1 MEQQNKEKR
10 KLKMNRMQ
18 WTIVAGVLILAVV
31 LVYALV
37 KNNKVAS
44 SYEVVTSMSRG
55 DDTSVYYCMMRKG
68 MIKYSKDGVAM
79 TNKSGSVL
87 WNQTYEMASP
97 TMTSAGDYVAV
108 GDIGA
113 NTIYIFNEYGQLGRV
128 STDVP
133 IQEIQISEQGVVAA
147 VLSDTSSNYINLYDK
162 QGNSLGSIKASLEN
176 TGYPLAI
183 ALSPDASKLAVSY
196 LIVKSGSMQSR
207 IVSYDFSDVE
217 GDHLLDTQELEGLY
231 PKAAFLDSREVV
243 LFGEK
248 GFVLYQ
254 ADSKKIETQ
263 ENFESEI
270 NSVFCT
276 NQKLGFIFK
285 NEDDNGKYRM
295 EIYNKAGKKS
305 STYYFDLDYSGMTA
319 DDDEVILY
327 NDEEMLIYQMGGR
340 VRFRGTFNTAVTGV
354 MPSWEDGLYWLID
367 DQSLREIRTY
377 KISIRGKYVHRI
389 SIF

>member
-18 WTIVAGVLILAVV
+18 WTIVAGVLILAAV

-68 MIKYSKDGVAM
+68 MVKYSKDGVAM

-367 DQSLREIRTY
+367 DQSLREIR
-377 KISIRGKYVHRI
+377 IR
-389 SIF
+389 

>member
-68 MIKYSKDGVAM
+68 MVKYSKDGVAM

-231 PKAAFLDSREVV
+231 PKAEFLDSREVV

-248 GFVLYQ
+248 GFVRYQ
-254 ADSKKIETQ
+254 ADSNKIETQ
-263 ENFESEI
+263 ESFESEI

-340 VRFRGTFNTAVTGV
+340 VRFRGTFNTAVTSV

-367 DQSLREIRTY
+367 DQSLREIR
-377 KISIRGKYVHRI
+377 IR
-389 SIF
+389 

>member
-18 WTIVAGVLILAVV
+18 WTIAAGVLILAVV

-55 DDTSVYYCMMRKG
+55 DDTSFYYCMMRKG
-68 MIKYSKDGVAM
+68 MVKYSKDGVAM
-79 TNKSGSVL
+79 TNKSGTVL

-367 DQSLREIRTY
+367 DQSLREIR
-377 KISIRGKYVHRI
+377 IR
-389 SIF
+389 

>member
-18 WTIVAGVLILAVV
+18 WTIAAGVLILAVV

-68 MIKYSKDGVAM
+68 MVKYSKDGVAM

-113 NTIYIFNEYGQLGRV
+113 NTIYIFNEYGQLRRV

-207 IVSYDFSDVE
+207 IVAYDFSDVE

-367 DQSLREIRTY
+367 DQSLREIR
-377 KISIRGKYVHRI
+377 IR
-389 SIF
+389 

>member
-68 MIKYSKDGVAM
+68 MVKYSKDGVAM
-79 TNKSGSVL
+79 TNKSGTVL

-97 TMTSAGDYVAV
+97 TLTSAGDYVAV

-327 NDEEMLIYQMGGR
+327 NDEEMLIYHMGGR

-367 DQSLREIRTY
+367 DQSLREIR
-377 KISIRGKYVHRI
+377 IR
-389 SIF
+389 

>member
-68 MIKYSKDGVAM
+68 MVKYSKDGVAM

-133 IQEIQISEQGVVAA
+133 IQDIQISEQGVVAA

-367 DQSLREIRTY
+367 DQSLREIR
-377 KISIRGKYVHRI
+377 IR
-389 SIF
+389 

>member
-68 MIKYSKDGVAM
+68 MVKYSKDGVAM
-79 TNKSGSVL
+79 TDKSGTVL

-276 NQKLGFIFK
+276 NKKLGFIFK

-367 DQSLREIRTY
+367 DQSLREIR
-377 KISIRGKYVHRI
+377 IR
-389 SIF
+389 

>member
-68 MIKYSKDGVAM
+68 MVKYSKDGVAM
-79 TNKSGSVL
+79 TNKSGTVL

-327 NDEEMLIYQMGGR
+327 NDEEMLIYHMGGR

-367 DQSLREIRTY
+367 DQSLREIR
-377 KISIRGKYVHRI
+377 IR
-389 SIF
+389 

>member
-1 MEQQNKEKR
+1 MEQQNKEKQ

-18 WTIVAGVLILAVV
+18 WTIAAGVLILAVV

-68 MIKYSKDGVAM
+68 MVKYSKDGVAM
-79 TNKSGSVL
+79 TNKSGTVL

-113 NTIYIFNEYGQLGRV
+113 NTIYIFNEYGQLGHV

-305 STYYFDLDYSGMTA
+305 STYYFDLDYSGMMA

-327 NDEEMLIYQMGGR
+327 NDGEMLIYQMGGR

-367 DQSLREIRTY
+367 DQSLREIR
-377 KISIRGKYVHRI
+377 IR
-389 SIF
+389 

>member
-68 MIKYSKDGVAM
+68 MVKYSKDGVAM
-79 TNKSGSVL
+79 TNKSGTVL

-113 NTIYIFNEYGQLGRV
+113 NTIYIFNEYGQLGHV

-196 LIVKSGSMQSR
+196 LIVNSGSMQSR
-207 IVSYDFSDVE
+207 IVFYDFSDVE

-276 NQKLGFIFK
+276 DQKLGFIFK

-305 STYYFDLDYSGMTA
+305 STYYFDLDYSGLTA

-367 DQSLREIRTY
+367 DQSLREIR
-377 KISIRGKYVHRI
+377 IR
-389 SIF
+389 

>member
-18 WTIVAGVLILAVV
+18 WTIAAGVLILAVV

-68 MIKYSKDGVAM
+68 MVKYSKDGVAM
-79 TNKSGSVL
+79 TDKSGTVL

-207 IVSYDFSDVE
+207 IVSYDFSDVA
-217 GDHLLDTQELEGLY
+217 GDHLLDMQELEGLY

-367 DQSLREIRTY
+367 DQSLREIR
-377 KISIRGKYVHRI
+377 IR
-389 SIF
+389 

>member
-68 MIKYSKDGVAM
+68 MVKYSKDGVAM

-207 IVSYDFSDVE
+207 IVAYDFSDVE
-217 GDHLLDTQELEGLY
+217 SDHLLDTQELEGLY

-367 DQSLREIRTY
+367 DQSLREIR
-377 KISIRGKYVHRI
+377 IR
-389 SIF
+389 

>member
-68 MIKYSKDGVAM
+68 MVKYSKDGVAM

-183 ALSPDASKLAVSY
+183 ALSPDVSKLAVSY

-327 NDEEMLIYQMGGR
+327 NDGEMLIYQMGGR

-367 DQSLREIRTY
+367 DQSLREIR
-377 KISIRGKYVHRI
+377 IR
-389 SIF
+389 

>member
-1 MEQQNKEKR
+1 MEQQKKEKR
-10 KLKMNRMQ
+10 KLKINRMQ
-18 WTIVAGVLILAVV
+18 WTIAAGVLILAVV

-68 MIKYSKDGVAM
+68 MVKYSKDGVAM
-79 TNKSGSVL
+79 TNKSGTVL

-231 PKAAFLDSREVV
+231 PKAEFLDSREVV

-340 VRFRGTFNTAVTGV
+340 VRFRGTFNTAVTSV

-367 DQSLREIRTY
+367 DQSLREIR
-377 KISIRGKYVHRI
+377 IR
-389 SIF
+389 

>member
-68 MIKYSKDGVAM
+68 MVKYSKDGVAM
-79 TNKSGSVL
+79 TNKSGTVL

-97 TMTSAGDYVAV
+97 TLTSAGDYVAV

-367 DQSLREIRTY
+367 DQSLREIR
-377 KISIRGKYVHRI
+377 IR
-389 SIF
+389 

>member
-18 WTIVAGVLILAVV
+18 WTIAAGVLILAVV

-68 MIKYSKDGVAM
+68 MVKYSKDGVAM
-79 TNKSGSVL
+79 TNKSGTVL

-113 NTIYIFNEYGQLGRV
+113 NTIYIFNEYGQLGHV

-305 STYYFDLDYSGMTA
+305 STYYFDLDYSGVTA

-327 NDEEMLIYQMGGR
+327 NDGEMLIYQMGGR

-367 DQSLREIRTY
+367 DQSLREIR
-377 KISIRGKYVHRI
+377 IR
-389 SIF
+389 

>member
-68 MIKYSKDGVAM
+68 MVKYGKDGVAM

-327 NDEEMLIYQMGGR
+327 NDEEMLIYHMGGR

-367 DQSLREIRTY
+367 DQSLREIR
-377 KISIRGKYVHRI
+377 IR
-389 SIF
+389 

>member
-18 WTIVAGVLILAVV
+18 WTIAAGVLILAVV

-68 MIKYSKDGVAM
+68 MVKYSKDGVAM
-79 TNKSGSVL
+79 TNKSGTVL

-196 LIVKSGSMQSR
+196 LILKSGSMQSR
-207 IVSYDFSDVE
+207 IVAYDFSDVE

-367 DQSLREIRTY
+367 DQSLREIR
-377 KISIRGKYVHRI
+377 IR
-389 SIF
+389 

>member
-1 MEQQNKEKR
+1 MEQQNKEKQ

-68 MIKYSKDGVAM
+68 MVKYSKDGVAM

-367 DQSLREIRTY
+367 DQSLREIR
-377 KISIRGKYVHRI
+377 IR
-389 SIF
+389 

>member
-18 WTIVAGVLILAVV
+18 WTIAAGVLILAVV

-68 MIKYSKDGVAM
+68 MVKYSKDGVAM
-79 TNKSGSVL
+79 TNKSGTVL

-97 TMTSAGDYVAV
+97 TLTSAGDYVAV

-367 DQSLREIRTY
+367 DQSLREIR
-377 KISIRGKYVHRI
+377 IR
-389 SIF
+389 

>member
-18 WTIVAGVLILAVV
+18 WTIAAGVLILAVV

-68 MIKYSKDGVAM
+68 MVKYSKDGVAM

-327 NDEEMLIYQMGGR
+327 NDGEMLIYQMGGR

-367 DQSLREIRTY
+367 DQSLREIR
-377 KISIRGKYVHRI
+377 IR
-389 SIF
+389 

>member
-44 SYEVVTSMSRG
+44 PYEVVTSMSRG

-68 MIKYSKDGVAM
+68 MVKYSKDGVAM
-79 TNKSGSVL
+79 TNKSGTVL

-263 ENFESEI
+263 ESFESEI

-340 VRFRGTFNTAVTGV
+340 VRFRGTFNTAVTSV

-367 DQSLREIRTY
+367 DQSLREIR
-377 KISIRGKYVHRI
+377 IR
-389 SIF
+389 

>member
-68 MIKYSKDGVAM
+68 MVKYSKDGVAM
-79 TNKSGSVL
+79 TNKSGTVL

-295 EIYNKAGKKS
+295 EIYNKTGKKS
-305 STYYFDLDYSGMTA
+305 STYYFDLDYSGMTE

-327 NDEEMLIYQMGGR
+327 NDEEMLIYQMDGR

-367 DQSLREIRTY
+367 DQSLREIR
-377 KISIRGKYVHRI
+377 IR
-389 SIF
+389 

>member
-18 WTIVAGVLILAVV
+18 WTIVVGVLILAVV

-68 MIKYSKDGVAM
+68 MVKYSKDGVAM

-97 TMTSAGDYVAV
+97 TLTSAGDYVAV

-231 PKAAFLDSREVV
+231 PKAEFLDSREVV

-263 ENFESEI
+263 ESFESEI

-340 VRFRGTFNTAVTGV
+340 VRFRGTFNTAVTSV

-367 DQSLREIRTY
+367 DQSLREIR
-377 KISIRGKYVHRI
+377 IR
-389 SIF
+389 

>member
-10 KLKMNRMQ
+10 RLKMNRMQ
-18 WTIVAGVLILAVV
+18 WTIAAGVLILAVV

-68 MIKYSKDGVAM
+68 MVKYSKDGVAM
-79 TNKSGSVL
+79 TNKSGTVL

-162 QGNSLGSIKASLEN
+162 QGNSLGSIKSSLEN

-340 VRFRGTFNTAVTGV
+340 VRFRGTFNTAVTSV

-367 DQSLREIRTY
+367 DQSLREIR
-377 KISIRGKYVHRI
+377 IR
-389 SIF
+389 

>member
-18 WTIVAGVLILAVV
+18 WTIAAGVLILAVV

-68 MIKYSKDGVAM
+68 MVKYSKDGVAM
-79 TNKSGSVL
+79 TNKSGTVL

-207 IVSYDFSDVE
+207 IVAYDFSDVE

-231 PKAAFLDSREVV
+231 PKAAFLDSREVI

-367 DQSLREIRTY
+367 DQSLREIR
-377 KISIRGKYVHRI
+377 IR
-389 SIF
+389 

>member
-18 WTIVAGVLILAVV
+18 WTIVAGGLILAAV

-68 MIKYSKDGVAM
+68 MVKYSKDGVAM

-231 PKAAFLDSREVV
+231 PKAEFLDSREVV

-263 ENFESEI
+263 ESFESEI

-340 VRFRGTFNTAVTGV
+340 VRFRGTFNTAVTSV

-367 DQSLREIRTY
+367 DQSLREIR
-377 KISIRGKYVHRI
+377 IR
-389 SIF
+389 

>member
-18 WTIVAGVLILAVV
+18 WTIVAGVLILAAV

-68 MIKYSKDGVAM
+68 MVKYSKDGVAM
-79 TNKSGSVL
+79 TNKSGTVL

-162 QGNSLGSIKASLEN
+162 QGNSLGSIKASLDN

-367 DQSLREIRTY
+367 DQSLREIR
-377 KISIRGKYVHRI
+377 IR
-389 SIF
+389 

>member
-18 WTIVAGVLILAVV
+18 WTIAAGVLILAVV

-68 MIKYSKDGVAM
+68 MVKYSKDGVAM
-79 TNKSGSVL
+79 TNKSGTVL

-113 NTIYIFNEYGQLGRV
+113 NTIYIFNEYGQLGHV

-231 PKAAFLDSREVV
+231 PKAEFLDSREVV

-367 DQSLREIRTY
+367 DQSLREIR
-377 KISIRGKYVHRI
+377 IR
-389 SIF
+389 

>member
-18 WTIVAGVLILAVV
+18 WTIAAGVLILAVV

-68 MIKYSKDGVAM
+68 MVKYSKDGVAM

-327 NDEEMLIYQMGGR
+327 NDGEMLIYQMGGR

-354 MPSWEDGLYWLID
+354 MPSWENGLYWLID
-367 DQSLREIRTY
+367 DQSLREIR
-377 KISIRGKYVHRI
+377 IR
-389 SIF
+389 

>member
-68 MIKYSKDGVAM
+68 MVKYSKDGVAM

-207 IVSYDFSDVE
+207 IVSYHFSDVE

-327 NDEEMLIYQMGGR
+327 NDEEMLIYHMGGR

-367 DQSLREIRTY
+367 DQSLREIR
-377 KISIRGKYVHRI
+377 IR
-389 SIF
+389 

>member
-18 WTIVAGVLILAVV
+18 WTIAAGVLILAVV

-68 MIKYSKDGVAM
+68 MVKYSKDGVAM
-79 TNKSGSVL
+79 TNKSGTVL
-87 WNQTYEMASP
+87 WNQTYEIASP

-231 PKAAFLDSREVV
+231 PKAEFLDSREVV

-340 VRFRGTFNTAVTGV
+340 VRFRGTFNTAVTSV

-367 DQSLREIRTY
+367 DQSLREIR
-377 KISIRGKYVHRI
+377 IR
-389 SIF
+389 

>member
-18 WTIVAGVLILAVV
+18 WTIAAGVLILAVV

-68 MIKYSKDGVAM
+68 MVKYSKDGVAM
-79 TNKSGSVL
+79 TNKSGTVL

-263 ENFESEI
+263 ESFESEI
-270 NSVFCT
+270 NSVLCT

-367 DQSLREIRTY
+367 DQSLREIR
-377 KISIRGKYVHRI
+377 IR
-389 SIF
+389 

>member
-18 WTIVAGVLILAVV
+18 WTIAAGVLILAVV

-55 DDTSVYYCMMRKG
+55 DDTSVYYRMMRKG
-68 MIKYSKDGVAM
+68 MVKYSQDGIAM
-79 TNKSGSVL
+79 TNKSGTVL

-305 STYYFDLDYSGMTA
+305 STYYFDLDYSGLTA

-327 NDEEMLIYQMGGR
+327 NDEEMLIYQMSGR

-367 DQSLREIRTY
+367 DQSLREIR
-377 KISIRGKYVHRI
+377 IR
-389 SIF
+389 

>member
-44 SYEVVTSMSRG
+44 SYEVVTSMPRG

-68 MIKYSKDGVAM
+68 MVKYSKDGVAM

-207 IVSYDFSDVE
+207 IVAYDFSDVE

-319 DDDEVILY
+319 DDGEVILY

-367 DQSLREIRTY
+367 DQSLREIR
-377 KISIRGKYVHRI
+377 IR
-389 SIF
+389 

>member
-1 MEQQNKEKR
+1 MEQQNKEKQ

-18 WTIVAGVLILAVV
+18 WTIAAGVLILAVV

-68 MIKYSKDGVAM
+68 MVKYSKDGVAM
-79 TNKSGSVL
+79 TNKSGTVL

-231 PKAAFLDSREVV
+231 PKAEFLDSREVV

-263 ENFESEI
+263 ESFESEI

-340 VRFRGTFNTAVTGV
+340 VRFRGTFNTAVTSV

-367 DQSLREIRTY
+367 DQSLREIR
-377 KISIRGKYVHRI
+377 IR
-389 SIF
+389 

>member
-1 MEQQNKEKR
+1 MEQQNQEKR

-18 WTIVAGVLILAVV
+18 WTIAAGVLILAVV

-68 MIKYSKDGVAM
+68 MVKYSKDGVAM
-79 TNKSGSVL
+79 TNKSGTVL

-231 PKAAFLDSREVV
+231 PKAEFLDSREVV

-340 VRFRGTFNTAVTGV
+340 VRFRGTFNTAVTSV

-367 DQSLREIRTY
+367 DQSLREIR
-377 KISIRGKYVHRI
+377 IR
-389 SIF
+389 